1 MADSHRDVDD
11 STCRPTADAAEE
23 ATVEAVLET
32 DASLPAGLEELPADP
47 ARALGV
53 VLEALRQAEERADQA
68 HQSHLRALADLDN
81 YRKRMRREQAAVA
94 SQTAARTVSSLLGV
108 LDSFDAALVL
118 EAGSEKDQGVLSGM
132 RATYELL
139 LGTLQAQG
147 LKIIPAAG
155 ESFSPDLHQPINAPP
170 PGDGEVIVSNE
181 VRRGYRLEGRLL
193 RPALVEVTRENEAV
207 NEP

>member
-11 STCRPTADAAEE
+11 STGHPTVVTAEE
-23 ATVEAVLET
+23 VIVEATLET
-32 DASLPAGLEELPADP
+32 DAPLPAGLDELPADP
-47 ARALGV
+47 AEALGL
-53 VLEALRQAEERADQA
+53 VLEALRRSEEKADEA

-81 YRKRMRREQAAVA
+81 YRKRMRREQSAVA
-94 SQTAARTVSSLLGV
+94 SQAAARTVSSLLAV

-118 EAGSEKDQGVLSGM
+118 DTRSEEDQSLLSGM

-139 LGTLQAQG
+139 LGTLQSQG
-147 LKIIPAAG
+147 LEIIPVAG
-155 ESFSPDLHQPINAPP
+155 EIFSPDLHQPINAPP

-193 RPALVEVTRENEAV
+193 RPALVEVTRENEA
-207 NEP
+207 E

>member
-11 STCRPTADAAEE
+11 STGRPTVEAAEK
-23 ATVEAVLET
+23 ATVEATPET
-32 DASLPAGLEELPADP
+32 DATLPVGLEGLPADP
-47 ARALGV
+47 AEALGF

-81 YRKRMRREQAAVA
+81 YRKRMRREQSTVA
-94 SQTAARTVSSLLGV
+94 SQATARTISSLLSV

-118 EAGSEKDQGVLSGM
+118 EAPSEKDQSVLSGM

-139 LGTLQAQG
+139 LSTLQSQG
-147 LKIIPAAG
+147 LEMIPAAG

-181 VRRGYRLEGRLL
+181 VRRGYRLDGRLL
-193 RPALVEVTRENEAV
+193 RAALVEVTRENDAE
-207 NEP
+207 